1 MDRERGAILAV
12 CGIIAL
18 TAVAFGPLVS
28 GLSLED
34 ASDSQ
39 SESTDRGSL
48 TVESVSFPSTALIEP
63 TSYGAA
69 NHYVSAPPATVRID
83 SISGSPLLSYQL
95 RIESL
100 GVQLSTVH
108 FLDETTDPAYEVTID
123 PATMDLDLGDEEY
136 TGELSIIV
144 IDSSGRRT
152 VANQTVPVGWDR

>member
-1 MDRERGAILAV
+1 MDRERGVILAV
-12 CGIIAL
+12 CGVVVL

-28 GLSLED
+28 GLSLEG

-48 TVESVSFPSTALIEP
+48 TVESVSFPSTASIEP

-69 NHYVSAPPATVRID
+69 NHYVSAPPTTVRIG

-108 FLDETTDPAYEVTID
+108 FLDETTNLTYEATID
-123 PATMDLDLGDEEY
+123 PATMDLELADEEY
-136 TGELSIIV
+136 TGEL
-144 IDSSGRRT
+144 
-152 VANQTVPVGWDR
+152 